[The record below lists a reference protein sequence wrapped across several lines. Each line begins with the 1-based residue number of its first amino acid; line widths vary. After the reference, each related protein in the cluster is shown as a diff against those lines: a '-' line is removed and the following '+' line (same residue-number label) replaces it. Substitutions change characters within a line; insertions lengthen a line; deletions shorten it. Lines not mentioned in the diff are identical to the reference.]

1 MNSDRVKNSLK
12 TVILLLAYMFCVS
25 VTKAQVTDTPYIVS
39 NYSGSDAQVNNF
51 SVSDSDSIQNANA
64 SVILKIKNYVGTY
77 ENVHPKVLYF
87 PLKLWGY
94 QYWMAYTPYPGT
106 NDKYENPSIAVS
118 NDGIN
123 WTVPKGLLNPI
134 APCPPGS
141 GFNSDPHLV
150 YRSDI
155 ATMELYYR
163 PIGASGLS
171 SLARKTSTD
180 GINWSAEEILISDHP
195 HGDLLSP
202 SLLFENGI
210 YKMWFVDEY
219 SGQIYYQE
227 SSGNTPSN
235 WSTKKPLP
243 VNYSA
248 IMKIPWHLDVVN
260 NGKDGYWIVFCG
272 FGSDGN
278 RNTSDLFAVK
288 QKYDSTFEDPFPIM
302 RKSKN
307 PQAFDSK
314 CIYRSSIVMVDNQ
327 FFIYYSCLGAG
338 GWAISNAYGEDLK
351 GLKGLKS
358 LTNSSIDS
366 LESTYTRVYVDESK
380 NICIES
386 PDEIQDVTIYG
397 IDGRLFLQRRNI
409 HNTKYVITSNI
420 ADKLYIVKVTTDL
433 GIKVAKII
441 QP

>member
-1 MNSDRVKNSLK
+1 MNADRVRNSIK
-12 TVILLLAYMFCVS
+12 TVILLLLACVFYANIA
-25 VTKAQVTDTPYIVS
+25 KAQVTDTPYIVS
-39 NYSGSDAQVNNF
+39 NYSCPDAQVNDY
-51 SVSDSDSIQNANA
+51 SVPDSDSIQNANA
-64 SVILKIKNYVGTY
+64 SVILKIKNYQGTY

-87 PLKLWGY
+87 PSKLWGY
-94 QYWMAYTPYPGT
+94 RYWMAYTPYPAT
-106 NDKYENPSIAVS
+106 NAKYENPSIAVS

-123 WTVPKGLLNPI
+123 WTVPKGLVNPI
-134 APCPPGS
+134 APPSTG
-141 GFNSDPHLV
+141 GYNSDPHLV

-163 PIGASGLS
+163 PVAASGLS
-171 SLARKTSTD
+171 SLARKTSID

-210 YKMWFVDEY
+210 YKMWFVDNDY
-219 SGQIYYQE
+219 KQIYYQE
-227 SSGNTPSN
+227 SAGSTPSN
-235 WSTKKPLP
+235 WSTRKLLP
-243 VNYSA
+243 VDYNA
-248 IMKIPWHLDVVN
+248 IMEHPWHLDVVN
-260 NGKDGYWIVFCG
+260 NQKDGYWIVFTG
-272 FGSDGN
+272 YGSDGDQ
-278 RNTSDLFAVK
+278 NTSDLFAVK
-288 QKYDSTFEDPFPIM
+288 QKYDSTFEDPFPII

-338 GWAISNAYGEDLK
+338 GWAISIAYGEDLK
-351 GLKGLKS
+351 GLTGLKTT
-358 LTNSSIDS
+358 TNLNIES
-366 LESTYTRVYVDESK
+366 LENTYTRVYVDESK

-386 PDEIQDVTIYG
+386 PDEIQDVAIYG

-409 HNTKYVITSNI
+409 HDTKYVITSNI
-420 ADKLYIVKVTTDL
+420 ADKLYIVKVTTDS
-433 GIKVAKII
+433 GIKVEKII